1 MWSWLSR
8 AFRSNGAAERAE
20 AEGRFEDAVRLYV
33 EAGARGEAVRVLLA
47 VSETT
52 RALESRRA
60 LLARAATLAREEDQ
74 RAEAKRRLAKLTVEE
89 AEGDPPRTDDDRRA
103 LADAARALE
112 SLGDHADAARAYV
125 VLEDREGLVRTL
137 TLSGD
142 VEALERLTGARDDVD
157 RHELRRRAATEDAE
171 TRWRSGDRPG
181 SLAALRAWVG
191 EHGDDHEA
199 RRLLDQRTAAVLRGG
214 RLELKVDGDPVSLMA
229 TLPLVIGREGD
240 LVLRGAGVSRRHC
253 EVSRDDEGGFV
264 LRDLDSRAGT
274 RLDGLRIGAPMTL
287 RDGQRVELGD
297 DLALRVALAD
307 GGLTLTVERGLD
319 RGRRVAVL
327 GRGWPTRLGVLRPS
341 EGGLVLEPSAPVQL
355 NGQRVAMAMVLAR
368 GDRIDGAAGWVEVAS
383 EA

>member
-8 AFRSNGAAERAE
+8 AFRSTGAAERAE

-33 EAGARGEAVRVLLA
+33 DAGAREEAVRVLLA

-52 RALESRRA
+52 RALEARRS
-60 LLARAATLAREEDQ
+60 LLTRAATLSRNDAQQVEAR
-74 RAEAKRRLAKLTVEE
+74 RRLARLTVDE
-89 AEGDPPRTDDDRRA
+89 AEDDPPRTDDDRRA

-112 SLGDHADAARAYV
+112 GLGEHGDAARAYV
-125 VLEDREGLVRTL
+125 MLEDREGIVRTL

-157 RHELRRRAATEDAE
+157 RHGLRRRAATEDAD

-191 EHGDDHEA
+191 SNADDHEA
-199 RRLLDQRTAAVLRGG
+199 RRLLDQREASLLRGG
-214 RLELKVDGDPVSLMA
+214 RCELRVDGEAVSLMGK
-229 TLPLVIGREGD
+229 LPLVIGREGD

-253 EVSRDDEGGFV
+253 EIARSDDAEGAYE
-264 LRDLDSRAGT
+264 LRDLESRAGT
-274 RLDGLRIGAPMTL
+274 RLDGLRIGAPMRL

-297 DLALRVALAD
+297 DLALRVGLAD
-307 GGLTLTVERGLD
+307 GALTLLVERGLD

-327 GRGWPTRLGVLRPS
+327 AGDWRTPMGVLRVRES
-341 EGGLVLEPSAPVQL
+341 GLELEPSAPVQL
-355 NGQRVAMAMVLAR
+355 NGQRVAMAMVLAH
-368 GDRIDGAAGWVEVAS
+368 GDRIDGARGWMEVL
-383 EA
+383 

>member
-33 EAGARGEAVRVLLA
+33 EAGARDEAVRVLLA

-52 RALESRRA
+52 RGLEARRA
-60 LLARAATLAREEDQ
+60 LLARASTIAREESQ
-74 RAEAKRRLAKLTVEE
+74 RAEARRRLARLSVEE
-89 AEGDPPRTDDDRRA
+89 AEDDAPRTDDERRS
-103 LADAARALE
+103 LADAARVLE
-112 SLGDHADAARAYV
+112 SLGEHADAARAYV

-142 VEALERLTGARDDVD
+142 VDALERLTGARDDVD

-181 SLAALRAWVG
+181 SLAALRQWVG

-199 RRLLDQRTAAVLRGG
+199 RRLLDQRNAAVLRGG
-214 RLELKVDGDPVSLMA
+214 RLELRVDGEAVALMA

-253 EVSRDDEGGFV
+253 ELARAEGGYEI
-264 LRDLDSRAGT
+264 RDLESRSGT
-274 RLDGLRIGAPMTL
+274 RLDGLRIGAPMAL

-297 DLALRVALAD
+297 DLALRVSLDEA
-307 GGLTLTVERGLD
+307 GLTLSVERGLD
-319 RGRRVAVL
+319 RGRRVVVL
-327 GRGWPTRLGVLRPS
+327 GAGWRTKLGRVTPG
-341 EGGLVLEPSAPVQL
+341 EAGLVLEPSVPVQL

-368 GDRIDGAAGWVEVAS
+368 GDRVDGPGGWIEVA
-383 EA
+383 

>member
-33 EAGARGEAVRVLLA
+33 EAGARDEAVRVLLA
-47 VSETT
+47 VAETT
-52 RALESRRA
+52 RSLESRRS
-60 LLARAATLAREEDQ
+60 LLARASTIAKEESQ
-74 RAEAKRRLAKLTVEE
+74 RAEARRLLARLSVEE
-89 AEGDPPRTDDDRRA
+89 AEDSAPRTDDERRA

-112 SLGDHADAARAYV
+112 ALGEHADAARAYV

-142 VEALERLTGARDDVD
+142 VDALERLTGARDDVD

-181 SLAALRAWVG
+181 SLAALRQWVG

-199 RRLLDQRTAAVLRGG
+199 RRLLDQRTSAVLRGAK
-214 RLELKVDGDPVSLMA
+214 LELKVDGEPVSLMA
-229 TLPLVIGREGD
+229 ALPLVIGREGD

-253 EVSRDDEGGFV
+253 ELSQAEGGYV
-264 LRDLDSRAGT
+264 IRDLESRSGT
-274 RLDGLRIGAPMTL
+274 RLDGLRIGAAMAL

-297 DLALRVALAD
+297 DLTLRVSLD
-307 GGLTLTVERGLD
+307 GDGLTLAVERGLD

-327 GRGWPTRLGVLRPS
+327 GAGWRTKLGLVTRG
-341 EGGLVLEPSAPVQL
+341 EAGLVLEPSAPLQL

-368 GDRIDGAAGWVEVAS
+368 GDRVDGAAGWIEVL
-383 EA
+383 